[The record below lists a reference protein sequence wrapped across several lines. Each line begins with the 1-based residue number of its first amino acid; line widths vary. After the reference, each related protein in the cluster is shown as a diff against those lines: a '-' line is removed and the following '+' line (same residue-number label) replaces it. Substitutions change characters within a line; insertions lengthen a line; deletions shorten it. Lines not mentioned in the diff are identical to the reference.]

1 MAKKRNKDEY
11 MIRTLAYYQSQG
23 GIFSDMITLIM
34 QLRGKS
40 VYRRIMPLPAKALNV
55 ACFIYDEMK
64 DGNEDIVDTIDTTYA
79 TLLLCIIA
87 VLASNESNQEVF
99 ANTMRKVDRDRMFF
113 PHFKLLIK
121 NAGNQDDISED
132 SSELSRLRE
141 ENEMLNAKLQ
151 AEKNDKAELTSM
163 LTMLSKEKDELN
175 RAVETLQKHCQIAEQ
190 SKYDGTALDR
200 YLTLDVILKWI
211 DGRQHYNLVDQVFR
225 MLTDMKDGI
234 ATNEERKKIREVEER
249 MLAKE
254 SPNTIINQNYAYNS
268 NMMTGLVSN
277 PQLPIGMREEEIQ
290 RLLGE
295 FLKSLNNGQQQGQ

>member
-23 GIFSDMITLIM
+23 GLFSEMITLIM
-34 QLRGKS
+34 RLRGKS
-40 VYRRIMPLPAKALNV
+40 VYRRIMPLPAKALNM
-55 ACFIYDEMK
+55 ACYIYDEMK
-64 DGNEDIVDTIDTTYA
+64 EGNEDIIDTIDTTYND
-79 TLLLCIIA
+79 LLLCIIA
-87 VLASNESNQEVF
+87 VLASNESNEVILTK
-99 ANTMRKVDRDRMFF
+99 AMVKVDGDKMFF
-113 PHFKLLIK
+113 PHFDALMK
-121 NAGNQDDISED
+121 NAANQNDISEGT
-132 SSELSRLRE
+132 SELSRLRD
-141 ENEMLNAKLQ
+141 ENKRLTLKLQ
-151 AEKNDKAELTSM
+151 TNENDRIGLISTLAI
-163 LTMLSKEKDELN
+163 LSNENDDLN
-175 RAVETLQKHCQIAEQ
+175 RRLEILQKHCQIAEQ

-249 MLAKE
+249 MLAKK

-277 PQLPIGMREEEIQ
+277 PQLPIGLGEEEIR

-295 FLKSLNNGQQQGQ
+295 FLKKLNDGQQQGQ

>member
-23 GIFSDMITLIM
+23 GLFSEMITLIM
-34 QLRGKS
+34 RLRGKS
-40 VYRRIMPLPAKALNV
+40 VYRRIMPLPAKALNM
-55 ACFIYDEMK
+55 ACYIYDEMK
-64 DGNEDIVDTIDTTYA
+64 EGNEDIIDTIDTTYKD
-79 TLLLCIIA
+79 LLLCIIA
-87 VLASNESNQEVF
+87 VLASNESNEVILTK
-99 ANTMRKVDRDRMFF
+99 AMVKVDGDKMFF
-113 PHFKLLIK
+113 PHFDALMK
-121 NAGNQDDISED
+121 NAANQNDISEGT
-132 SSELSRLRE
+132 SELSRLRD
-141 ENEMLNAKLQ
+141 ENKRLTLKLQ
-151 AEKNDKAELTSM
+151 TNENDRIGLISTLAI
-163 LTMLSKEKDELN
+163 LSNENDDLN
-175 RAVETLQKHCQIAEQ
+175 RRLETLQKHCQIAEQ

-200 YLTLDVILKWI
+200 YLTLDVILNWI
-211 DGRQHYNLVDQVFR
+211 EGRRHYNLVEQVFR
-225 MLTDMKDGI
+225 MLTDLKDGI
-234 ATNEERKKIREVEER
+234 ATDEERQKIKSVEER